1 LYVTIANPYP
11 FGISWK
17 PARRRIKI
25 MSLWKENT
33 ALKSVPEPPQ
43 SPAFDKASAHVEPVP
58 KLEPSAP
65 RATAATV
72 AGTAHAPRKE
82 SLIAADLTIE
92 GKIEGGGSVRI
103 AGNFKGDVNVQGDLT
118 IERGAKLI
126 GSVRADNVVI
136 AGELEGNVLGATS
149 IDLQQ
154 TGVVVGDLK
163 ARALAVA
170 AGATMRGKAEFGG
183 ADGEGPKIDAE
194 IGTRR

>member
-1 LYVTIANPYP
+1 
-11 FGISWK
+11 
-17 PARRRIKI
+17 

-33 ALKSVPEPPQ
+33 ALKSVPEPAL
-43 SPAFDKASAHVEPVP
+43 SPASDAKAPAHVEAVP
-58 KLEPSAP
+58 KPEP
-65 RATAATV
+65 T
-72 AGTAHAPRKE
+72 GTRPGPAKVVVPSNAPRKE

-103 AGNFKGDVNVQGDLT
+103 AGKFKGDVNVQGDLT
-118 IERGAKLI
+118 IEAGAKLI
-126 GSVRADNVVI
+126 GSVRADKVVI
-136 AGELEGNVLGATS
+136 SGELEGNVLSASS

-183 ADGEGPKIDAE
+183 DDGEGPKVDAE
-194 IGTRR
+194 IGTRQ

>member
-1 LYVTIANPYP
+1 
-11 FGISWK
+11 
-17 PARRRIKI
+17 

-33 ALKSVPEPPQ
+33 ALKSVPEPTQ
-43 SPAFDKASAHVEPVP
+43 SPAFDAKAAHVEPVP
-58 KLEPSAP
+58 KPEPSAT
-65 RATAATV
+65 RAAAATMV
-72 AGTAHAPRKE
+72 GTANAPRKE

-103 AGNFKGDVNVQGDLT
+103 AGKFKGDVNVQGDLT
-118 IERGAKLI
+118 IEAGAKLI
-126 GSVRADNVVI
+126 GSVRADKVVI
-136 AGELEGNVLGATS
+136 SGELEGNVLGASS

-183 ADGEGPKIDAE
+183 ADGEGPKVDAE
-194 IGTRR
+194 LGARQ